1 MSEPA
6 NTQQQPQQA
15 PQTQPAQQPAQPT
28 FDYEKLA
35 NLINGKQSVTEDTV
49 LKSYFKQQGL
59 SADEMTQAIS
69 AYKAEKAK
77 NTPDVAAI
85 QNDLTAERSARLAAE
100 INQAATLEAIKQGV
114 DIKSIPYLLKM
125 ADFKTVTGDDGGIIA
140 DKLTEAIKTV
150 LDDIPAF
157 KGNVGQNQSSGN
169 NSTGFTKIGGDG
181 QQQGNATEDRLRGIF
196 GIRTK

>member
-1 MSEPA
+1 MSEPTT
-6 NTQQQPQQA
+6 TQQQPQQA

-35 NLINGKQSVTEDTV
+35 SLINGKQSVTEDTV

-77 NTPDVAAI
+77 NTPDVAAL
-85 QNDLTAERSARLAAE
+85 QSDLNAERSARLAAE

-114 DIKSIPYLLKM
+114 DTKSIPYLLKM
-125 ADFKTVTGDDGGIIA
+125 ADFKSVTGEDGGIIA

-150 LDDIPAF
+150 LDDVPAL
-157 KGNVGQNQSSGN
+157 KGNAGQNQGN
-169 NSTGFTKIGGDG
+169 GTGFIKIGGDG
-181 QQQGNATEDRLRGIF
+181 QQQGNAVEDRLRGIF
-196 GIRTK
+196 GIKTK

>member
-6 NTQQQPQQA
+6 NTQQQPQQT
-15 PQTQPAQQPAQPT
+15 PQNQPAQQPAQPT

-35 NLINGKQSVTEDTV
+35 SLINGKQSVTEDTV
-49 LKSYFKQQGL
+49 LKSYFKQQGM

-85 QNDLTAERSARLAAE
+85 QRDLTAEKSARLAAE

-125 ADFKTVTGDDGGIIA
+125 ADFKAVTGEGGGIIA

-150 LDDIPAF
+150 LDDVPAL
-157 KGNVGQNQSSGN
+157 KGGAVNQGN
-169 NSTGFTKIGGDG
+169 DNNGTGFTKIGGDG
-181 QQQGNATEDRLRGIF
+181 QQQGSATEDRLRGIF
-196 GIRTK
+196 GIKTK

>member
-15 PQTQPAQQPAQPT
+15 PQNQPAQQSAQPT

-35 NLINGKQSVTEDTV
+35 SLINGKQSVTEDTV

-85 QNDLTAERSARLAAE
+85 QRDLAAEKSARLAAE
-100 INQAATLEAIKQGV
+100 IDKAAQLEAIKQGV

-125 ADFKTVTGDDGGIIA
+125 ADFKAVTGDDGGIIA
-140 DKLTEAIKTV
+140 EKLTEAIKTV
-150 LDDIPAF
+150 LDDVPAL
-157 KGNVGQNQSSGN
+157 KGGAVNQSGN
-169 NSTGFTKIGGDG
+169 NNGTGFTKIGGNG
-181 QQQGNATEDRLRGIF
+181 QQQGSAVEDRLRGIF
-196 GIRTK
+196 GINTK

>member
-6 NTQQQPQQA
+6 NTQQQPQQT
-15 PQTQPAQQPAQPT
+15 PQNQPAQQPAQPT

-35 NLINGKQSVTEDTV
+35 SLINGKQSITEDTV

-77 NTPDVAAI
+77 NTPDVAAL
-85 QNDLTAERSARLAAE
+85 QSDLNAERSARLTAE

-114 DIKSIPYLLKM
+114 DTKSIPYLLKM
-125 ADFKTVTGDDGGIIA
+125 AEFKAVTGEDGSIIA
-140 DKLTEAIKTV
+140 DKLSEAIKTV
-150 LDDIPAF
+150 LDDVPAL
-157 KGNVGQNQSSGN
+157 KGNTGQNQSNG
-169 NSTGFTKIGGDG
+169 TGFTKIGGDG
-181 QQQGNATEDRLRGIF
+181 QQQGNAVEDRLRGIF
-196 GIRTK
+196 GIKTK

>member
-6 NTQQQPQQA
+6 NTQQQPQQTS
-15 PQTQPAQQPAQPT
+15 QNQPAQQPAQPT

-35 NLINGKQSVTEDTV
+35 SLINGKQSVTEDTV

-77 NTPDVAAI
+77 NTPDVAAL
-85 QNDLTAERSARLAAE
+85 QSDLNAERSARLAAE

-114 DIKSIPYLLKM
+114 DTKSIPYLLKM
-125 ADFKTVTGDDGGIIA
+125 ADFKSVTGEDGGIIA

-150 LDDIPAF
+150 LDDIPAL
-157 KGNVGQNQSSGN
+157 KGNAGQNQGN
-169 NSTGFTKIGGDG
+169 GTGFTKIGGDG
-181 QQQGNATEDRLRGIF
+181 QQQGNAVEDRLRSIF
-196 GIRTK
+196 GIKTK